1 MKIIADKQYIF
12 QEGQPFQ
19 SSHGSTVAV
28 LPNGRV
34 LVAWFAGQHEKASD
48 VAIWLARQDHS
59 GAWSVPRKVADE
71 QGIAHWNPVL
81 YAQGDSL
88 ILFYEVGYEITDWH
102 TRIIR
107 SGDGGYTW
115 TASRELVPGDIGGR
129 GPVRNKP
136 IQLEDG
142 TMLAPASIER
152 LDPEVLGKQIWES
165 FVDISTDH
173 GETWTKST
181 YVPMDLSTYVGA
193 EHWFAKGLIQPTLW
207 SSGRER
213 VHMLLRSTEGVI
225 FRSNSPDGG
234 RTWCEAYATELPN
247 NNSGID
253 ATRME
258 HGLLAL
264 VYNPVSGYTTES
276 PRTPLVITF
285 STDNGQTWGD
295 EYVLE
300 NEPGE
305 YSYPAIVSQEK
316 DLYVTYTWKRD
327 RIAFWKLTVTHNDE
341 EGPQER

>member
-19 SSHGSTVAV
+19 SSHASTVAV
-28 LPNGRV
+28 LSNGSV

-59 GAWSVPRKVADE
+59 GAWSVPRKVSDE
-71 QGIAHWNPVL
+71 EGVAHWNP
-81 YAQGDSL
+81 
-88 ILFYEVGYEITDWH
+88 
-102 TRIIR
+102 
-107 SGDGGYTW
+107 
-115 TASRELVPGDIGGR
+115 VPGDIGGR

-136 IQLEDG
+136 IPLEDG

-152 LDPEVLGKQIWES
+152 LDPEVSGKQIWES

-181 YVPMDLSTYVGA
+181 HVPMDLSTYVGA

-207 SSGRER
+207 SSGVER

-225 FRSNSPDGG
+225 FRSDSPDGG

-253 ATRME
+253 AIRME

-264 VYNPVSGYTTES
+264 VYNPVSGYATES
-276 PRTPLVITF
+276 PRTPLVIAF

-305 YSYPAIVSQEK
+305 YSYPAIVSQGKE
-316 DLYVTYTWKRD
+316 LYVTYTWKRD
-327 RIAFWKLTVTHNDE
+327 RIAYWKLTVTHNDE